1 MKSQK
6 SPDSQTHFLPI
17 YMCLGLSVG
26 TAIGSAAG
34 NLAIC
39 MPIGLSIGMCIG
51 ALMDAKNRKPS
62 DDASQPEDK
71 NADE

>member
-1 MKSQK
+1 MKSKK

-51 ALMDAKNRKPS
+51 ALMDEKNRKTSDNASPS
-62 DDASQPEDK
+62 DDK

>member
-6 SPDSQTHFLPI
+6 SPDSQTHCLPI

-26 TAIGSAAG
+26 TAIGSATG

-51 ALMDAKNRKPS
+51 TPSADGKAGFENRRIFF
-62 DDASQPEDK
+62 
-71 NADE
+71 

>member
-6 SPDSQTHFLPI
+6 SPDSQTHYLPI

-26 TAIGSAAG
+26 TAIGSATG

-51 ALMDAKNRKPS
+51 ALMDSKKRKTS
-62 DDASQPEDK
+62 DDASPSDNE